1 MKTPHPPKVWM
12 SWYSEHL
19 AGRDFPDFSLTVIR
33 ALERKK
39 VARALGIFAK
49 PSLTKSDIAIEN
61 PWRIHDSRDPHPEQ
75 VWYTPA
81 RYLARQ
87 LVIQDRTLLKKREL
101 LADKVSK
108 SLADLNIF
116 KRGGKKNLLP
126 STSLK
131 AFTNVKFD

>member
-33 ALERKK
+33 AL
-39 VARALGIFAK
+39 
-49 PSLTKSDIAIEN
+49 DIAIEN